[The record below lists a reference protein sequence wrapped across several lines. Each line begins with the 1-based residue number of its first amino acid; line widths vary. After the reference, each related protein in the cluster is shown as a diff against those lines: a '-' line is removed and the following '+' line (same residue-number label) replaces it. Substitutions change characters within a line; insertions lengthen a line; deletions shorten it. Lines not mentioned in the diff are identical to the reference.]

1 MIDGNRIVAVVPARA
16 GSKSVPGKNLR
27 LLAGRPLVAWPIE
40 TAQAVQEIDR
50 IIVST
55 DGQAIAEAAKAHGAE
70 VIERPAHLATD
81 GAIVADVLRHV
92 VEELRAEGETARYL
106 VLLEPTAPYR
116 LPEDILSCLRTLHDQ
131 QYDSVATFAE
141 AELNP
146 FRAWRIEDGVPS
158 TFVHGTD
165 PWKPR
170 QQLPK
175 AYQLT
180 GSVYAF
186 VIDRFPP
193 DTPSLLFGRHGAVIL
208 DQSRL
213 LDLDTEF
220 DFVVANAILKS
231 DFVTQS

>member
-1 MIDGNRIVAVVPARA
+1 MLDGKRVVAVVPARA

-40 TAQAVQEIDR
+40 TAKAVPEIDR
-50 IIVST
+50 VVVST
-55 DGQAIAEAAKAHGAE
+55 DGQDIASVAREFGAE
-70 VIERPAHLATD
+70 VFDRPASLATD
-81 GAIVADVLRHV
+81 DAVVADVLRHV
-92 VEELRAEGETARYL
+92 INELRAAGEKAEYL

-116 LPEDILSCLRTLHDQ
+116 LQEDVGSCLRKLSEQ
-131 QYDSVATFAE
+131 NLDSVATFAE

-146 FRAWRIEDGVPS
+146 FRAWAIKNGS
-158 TFVHGTD
+158 AHSFISGAD
-165 PWKPR
+165 PWQPR
-170 QQLPK
+170 QKLPK

-186 VIDRFPP
+186 VIDRL
-193 DTPSLLFGRHGAVIL
+193 PSNTTNLLFGNHGAVIL

-220 DFVVANAILKS
+220 DFTIANAILESNRITKP
-231 DFVTQS
+231 

>member
-1 MIDGNRIVAVVPARA
+1 MAVIPARA
-16 GSKSVPGKNLR
+16 GSKAVPGKNLR
-27 LLAGRPLVAWPIE
+27 LLAGRPLVAWPIGV
-40 TAQAVQEIDR
+40 AQAVQEIDR

-55 DGQAIAEAAKAHGAE
+55 DGHDIAAAARQYGAE

-81 GAIVADVLRHV
+81 DAMVADVLRHV
-92 VEELRAEGETARYL
+92 IKELRASGETAKYL

-131 QYDSVATFAE
+131 EFDSIATFAE
-141 AELNP
+141 AQLNP
-146 FRAWRIEDGVPS
+146 LRAWRIENGLPVTFIDGAE
-158 TFVHGTD
+158 

-170 QQLPK
+170 QQLPQ

-186 VIDRFPP
+186 VIDRLPP
-193 DTPSLLFGRHGAVIL
+193 NTTSLLFGHHGAVVL
-208 DQSRL
+208 DPSRL

-220 DFVVANAILKS
+220 DFVIANAILES
-231 DFVTQS
+231 DFITRS